1 MEGIDFKRITCHKN
15 FRKVYSWTFL
25 DPTCVTQ
32 LTSFCQEM
40 KTGYEFLG
48 VEALALRTFSYI
60 APLIK
65 SRTLTTIH
73 AGAKLPN
80 FQ

>member
-1 MEGIDFKRITCHKN
+1 
-15 FRKVYSWTFL
+15 
-25 DPTCVTQ
+25 

-65 SRTLTTIH
+65 SHTLTTIH